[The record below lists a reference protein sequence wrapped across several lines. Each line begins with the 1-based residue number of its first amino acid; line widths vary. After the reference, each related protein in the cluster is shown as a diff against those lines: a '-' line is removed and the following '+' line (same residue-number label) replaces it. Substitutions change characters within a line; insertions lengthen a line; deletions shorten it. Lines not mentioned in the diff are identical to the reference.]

1 MTNEVTAHEGSVYLK
16 VPAERVSSAL
26 SEWLDAATAGGFK
39 PVRAK
44 RVYLSDE
51 GDLIIEIADAQPV

>member
-1 MTNEVTAHEGSVYLK
+1 MNSISRRNVLT
-16 VPAERVSSAL
+16 
-26 SEWLDAATAGGFK
+26 AATAGGFK